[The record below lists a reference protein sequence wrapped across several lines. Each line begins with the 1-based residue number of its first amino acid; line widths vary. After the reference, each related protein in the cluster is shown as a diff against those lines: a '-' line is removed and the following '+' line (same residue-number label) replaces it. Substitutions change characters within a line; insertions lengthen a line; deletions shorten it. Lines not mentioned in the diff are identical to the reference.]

1 MIMMLCSRRRKKYRR
16 THNIDHKVKHIL
28 NPQQHTYDISDQSQH
43 DHTDSGTLAQ
53 VRAKVGPT
61 SKLETV
67 NALYISSKVKSLD
80 SLLRR
85 HDISRSNVI
94 GCDVII
100 TPNPSY
106 AVGPNSSETGKE
118 CEYQY
123 DYVQTDDGSVQ
134 HDKVVGATTSGGEYD
149 EVINPADNVNID
161 PNPSYSLPQDVKL
174 EDNPSY
180 TQLLASS

>member
-1 MIMMLCSRRRKKYRR
+1 MLCRRRKKSRG
-16 THNIDHKVKHIL
+16 THNIDHKVKQPL
-28 NPQQHTYDISDQSQH
+28 NAPNPQQHTRDTSQY
-43 DHTDSGTLAQ
+43 DHTDSGTLQ
-53 VRAKVGPT
+53 LGAKVEPK

-67 NALYISSKVKSLD
+67 NTLYISSKVKSLD

-85 HDISRSNVI
+85 HDTSRSDVI

-118 CEYQY
+118 CKYQY
-123 DYVQTDDGSVQ
+123 DYVQTDDVLVQ
-134 HDKVVGATTSGGEYD
+134 HDKVVGATTSGGEHD
-149 EVINPADNVNID
+149 EVIDPADNVNIH

-180 TQLLASS
+180 TQLLAI